1 MKLMPWTEKRSMV
14 LQTVPR
20 RVLCL
25 RDSGAFGEE
34 LSVKSRE
41 EGRVKLRGI
50 LAGVREANFAPLNG
64 ERIRFRFAQRRGYL
78 WIRGWRLAQE
88 STPSAK
94 SQE

>member
-1 MKLMPWTEKRSMV
+1 MKLMPWTEKRSIV

-41 EGRVKLRGI
+41 EERVKLSWI
-50 LAGVREANFAPLNG
+50 LAGMCEASFATRNG
-64 ERIRFRFAQRRGYL
+64 SAYAKLRGEERLKIND
-78 WIRGWRLAQE
+78 
-88 STPSAK
+88 
-94 SQE
+94 